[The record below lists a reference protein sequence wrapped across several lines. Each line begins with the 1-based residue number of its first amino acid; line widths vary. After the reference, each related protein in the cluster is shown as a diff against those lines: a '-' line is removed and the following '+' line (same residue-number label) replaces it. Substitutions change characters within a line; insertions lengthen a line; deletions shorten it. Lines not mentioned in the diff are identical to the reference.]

1 MTRSKAAEQV
11 NTRTLSCFK
20 EGQQLSVKLIFSCV
34 KSLSGADDPSPENPH
49 WISEKIFTYNYIIIL
64 LGQLKKHYLQ
74 LSPFSPVLPLRYI
87 IHFIAPS
94 STFVT
99 SSGQNGSLYT

>member
-11 NTRTLSCFK
+11 NMRTLSCFK
-20 EGQQLSVKLIFSCV
+20 EGQQLLVKLIFSCV
-34 KSLSGADDPSPENPH
+34 KSLSGADNPSPENPS
-49 WISEKIFTYNYIIIL
+49 WMSEKIFTYNYIIIL

-74 LSPFSPVLPLRYI
+74 LSLFSPVLPLRHI

-99 SSGQNGSLYT
+99 SLGQNDSLYT